1 MSEKVLRVW
10 VSLFP
15 KINII
20 IHPMIYCIFLG
31 FLFFFKS
38 LIAFNLRLSEVI

>member
-1 MSEKVLRVW
+1 MSEKVLRVC

-20 IHPMIYCIFLG
+20 IRPMIYCIFLV
-31 FLFFFKS
+31 FFFFFS
-38 LIAFNLRLSEVI
+38 NPAFNLRLSEVI